1 MIEIPSP
8 IGIVTFICLVT
19 LALAVLILVVK
30 RSSHRILA
38 KRLGDVQ
45 RQLAAL
51 ESQNESQIAAATK
64 AAETMEKLRIGA
76 EETIRTIEAMR
87 IDMTH
92 LDDEVRGEIGTSRAI
107 EMARAGASKED
118 IAEKTGLSLERA
130 DAIVTFH
137 GVRK

>member
-1 MIEIPSP
+1 
-8 IGIVTFICLVT
+8 
-19 LALAVLILVVK
+19 
-30 RSSHRILA
+30 
-38 KRLGDVQ
+38 
-45 RQLAAL
+45 
-51 ESQNESQIAAATK
+51 
-64 AAETMEKLRIGA
+64 MEKLRIGA